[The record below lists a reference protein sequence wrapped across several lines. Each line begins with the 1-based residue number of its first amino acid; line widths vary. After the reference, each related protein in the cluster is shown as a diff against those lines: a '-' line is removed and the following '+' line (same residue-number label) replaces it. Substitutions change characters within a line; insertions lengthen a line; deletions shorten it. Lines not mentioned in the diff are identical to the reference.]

1 MKAIADRGWY
11 LANRMLLDHPDLKKK
26 EILNTPSPN
35 NLLANNGYNAIN
47 LDNEVASKVMTKIV
61 SEFMKRNGVK
71 KRMENLKK
79 GDLIKKRFESS
90 RALTSGT
97 LVSHG
102 MHNLNDTRIIN
113 HIKFRKEEKLRKARN
128 RTARNKVNLER
139 RINKVQAIR
148 KEKGNHFSEYSNEEL
163 KAYIQYK
170 KRKGDPGMPKF
181 TGETQKKA
189 LLEMSQDYSGR
200 KSPIPPIL
208 NPQDIMKAEDD
219 SYHSDSSM
227 ELEHN
232 DPETYVEVSQDCTQE
247 STQDYFSSTAETGT
261 I

>member
-1 MKAIADRGWY
+1 
-11 LANRMLLDHPDLKKK
+11 
-26 EILNTPSPN
+26 
-35 NLLANNGYNAIN
+35 
-47 LDNEVASKVMTKIV
+47 
-61 SEFMKRNGVK
+61 
-71 KRMENLKK
+71 
-79 GDLIKKRFESS
+79 
-90 RALTSGT
+90 
-97 LVSHG
+97 
-102 MHNLNDTRIIN
+102 
-113 HIKFRKEEKLRKARN
+113 
-128 RTARNKVNLER
+128 
-139 RINKVQAIR
+139 
-148 KEKGNHFSEYSNEEL
+148 
-163 KAYIQYK
+163 
-170 KRKGDPGMPKF
+170 MPKF

-247 STQDYFSSTAETGT
+247 STQDYFSFTAETGT